1 MKEKGNYFTVDNRI
15 FTFGLKPHDIAV
27 YCCICRHINRKT
39 GVAFPSQRMI
49 AKECGIGKADTV
61 DKAINTLIG
70 KGLLTKRHQMR
81 FDGGNASNMYTL
93 SEIGDAVIRH
103 EGC

>member
-1 MKEKGNYFTVDNRI
+1 
-15 FTFGLKPHDIAV
+15 
-27 YCCICRHINRKT
+27 
-39 GVAFPSQRMI
+39 MI